1 MPQENNDVVF
11 VYGALRSG
19 TTVFRLMLNAHPTIA
34 NPGEMDFLFDH
45 LTQDSTHPSGW
56 RYDIQGLKD
65 DRIFQAK
72 KLDLADDLTG
82 LDLLDHFLNQL
93 RQRTPGKILSINV
106 HRHVDRLV
114 ATLPTARII
123 HMLRDPRDV
132 ARSSIAMGWASTLY
146 HGVGH
151 WIGTEQAWENA
162 VANANPDLV
171 LQINYESLFLNI
183 EDTLARVCAFMG
195 LPYDQTMLQ
204 YHENST
210 YAPPDPKLIEQWR
223 RKCSEKELIEMESR
237 AAFMMEK
244 RGYALAYPRQDLS
257 LPHRLQLATA
267 NKIGVWTFGMRRFG
281 VATYW
286 AEKLTRWT
294 GLNAPHRFIKQRMDR
309 ILVQT
314 LK

>member
-1 MPQENNDVVF
+1 MSQEQNDVVF

-19 TTVFRLMLNAHPTIA
+19 TTVFRLMLNAHPGIS
-34 NPGEMDFLFDH
+34 NPGEMDFLFDYIS
-45 LTQDSTHPSGW
+45 QDPTHPTGW

-65 DRIFQAK
+65 NRIFQAK
-72 KLDLADDLTG
+72 TLDIPDNTLG
-82 LDLLDHFLNQL
+82 LDLLAHFLDQL
-93 RQRTPGKILSINV
+93 RQRAPGKILSINL

-151 WIGTEQAWENA
+151 WIGTETSWEET
-162 VANANPDLV
+162 VANVDQDRILQLTYEGLFQETESTLV
-171 LQINYESLFLNI
+171 N
-183 EDTLARVCAFMG
+183 VCAFMG
-195 LPYDQTMLQ
+195 IPYDPAMLQ
-204 YHENST
+204 YHENTT

-244 RGYALAYPRQDLS
+244 RGYALAYPRQDLNI
-257 LPHRLQLATA
+257 LHRLQLAVT
-267 NKIGVWTFGMRRFG
+267 NKIGVWAFGMRRFG
-281 VATYW
+281 ITTYW
-286 AEKLTRWT
+286 AEKFTRWT
-294 GLNAPHRFIKQRMDR
+294 GLSAPHRLIKRHMDR
-309 ILVQT
+309 IVIQS